1 LKTIEKPDQLMFLLD
16 ENIYSLFVF
25 VELMSELAVEGN
37 WITTRKQKYVKAVLW
52 RQLIEIFLINRRSDG
67 LIVDYR
73 VHANKYFLF
82 DESGSILDS
91 RAPLPVS
98 LKGLFLNIPFKHST
112 LYDLMSSQEGGLS
125 IYASERCLK
134 SSFQW
139 DKNIATND
147 RHALSESNCYLSLDD
162 LTLNFR
168 GLKAHD
174 PFHFYYNEKIE
185 LLLFTQLIFD
195 LLIFEQQEN
204 KIKPNFRS
212 GQPYDMAMDAFRCS
226 KQKNDKFV
234 YSLEITPSQLANIKS
249 PVYDSFSDDDV
260 IQDRFNSLHAALE
273 IEKDGLK
280 LLWAGIVR

>member
-1 LKTIEKPDQLMFLLD
+1 MDRNVSIIILLLIAMISFVLSTCISSIEFNGFRNSKNNLNWEGVYTNTILSGKGHYMDVRIRLNQDLSFEYYYERM
-16 ENIYSLFVF
+16 
-25 VELMSELAVEGN
+25 
-37 WITTRKQKYVKAVLW
+37 
-52 RQLIEIFLINRRSDG
+52 DG
-67 LIVDYR
+67 
-73 VHANKYFLF
+73 AF
-82 DESGSILDS
+82 D
-91 RAPLPVS
+91 
-98 LKGLFLNIPFKHST
+98 PF
-112 LYDLMSSQEGGLS
+112 Y
-125 IYASERCLK
+125 CK